1 MSISATFEIDTALF
15 RAALEAKK
23 AATIEANSRAAA
35 RIKDRGV
42 ELVQA
47 NTPVITGYLQD
58 SFAQDSYVEQ
68 DSDGIDRAVI
78 GSNVE
83 YAKWVEYGTSKMAPR
98 AMLRT
103 GMSEL
108 SFEGQMIWI
117 EELARA
123 FADG

>member
-1 MSISATFEIDTALF
+1 MSISATFSIDTALF
-15 RAALEAKK
+15 RAALEAKR
-23 AATIEANSRAAA
+23 AAVIEANSRAAE

-47 NTPVITGYLQD
+47 NTPVKSGNLQD
-58 SFAQDSYVEQ
+58 SFAQDSYVET
-68 DSDGIDRAVI
+68 DAGGLDRAVI
-78 GSNVE
+78 GSNVS
-83 YAKWVEYGTSKMAPR
+83 YAPYVEYGTSKMAPR

-108 SFEGQMIWI
+108 SFEAQMIWL

-123 FADG
+123 FAEG

>member
-1 MSISATFEIDTALF
+1 MSISATFEIDTSAF

-23 AATIEANSRAAA
+23 AAVIEANSRAAV
-35 RIKDRGV
+35 RIKGRGV

-47 NTPVITGYLQD
+47 NTPVKSGTLQD

-83 YAKWVEYGTSKMAPR
+83 YAPYVEYGTSKMAPR